1 MTTQVYQLDDIQQ
14 ITIDDA
20 GKYRHLIA
28 KYNID
33 DAIFE
38 SEAIDLVKRYNPAL
52 MGKLFPMAKWA
63 AYEGV

>member
-14 ITIDDA
+14 ITIDEA
-20 GKYRHLIA
+20 GKYRLHIA

-33 DAIFE
+33 EPIFE
-38 SEAIDLVKRYNPAL
+38 SEAIDLVKKHNPAL